1 LKPVWLRGNE
11 KEKETRLAF
20 GGNGFLGV
28 ETHLLKF
35 FFDQSLIISQN
46 AVFV

>member
-20 GGNGFLGV
+20 GGNGFLGGGNPLV
-28 ETHLLKF
+28 EI